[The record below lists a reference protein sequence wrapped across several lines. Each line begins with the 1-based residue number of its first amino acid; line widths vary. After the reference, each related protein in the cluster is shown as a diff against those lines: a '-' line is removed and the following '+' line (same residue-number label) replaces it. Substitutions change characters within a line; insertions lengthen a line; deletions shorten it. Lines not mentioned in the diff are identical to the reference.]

1 MKNCQ
6 TCGTANS
13 EDMRFC
19 VQCGKPLPDA
29 PIVFNLQDSGS
40 QPGPGTNPYGQSQ
53 PTNFGQQGAGQQPN
67 FGQQPNYQPGFQ
79 PQQFSMVPPPKRGGG
94 GGKMLIIVGGVF
106 ALIALVVIGVAG
118 IAIVNLMK
126 DSPVT
131 TNSPTPTASPTSSP
145 ASSPK
150 STSTPRK
157 TETPTEKS
165 TTDARATVGKIWVDF
180 NVKEGG
186 RNGMRI
192 HTEFTVF
199 NLKGEDLYLALYF
212 MKADDTPLSTTN
224 SKYSSSEGQVALFS
238 TLKPG
243 FDETYY
249 QDVKLFIPYDEFRLP
264 KGKYDLKIDASVIY
278 KAGGRVDHLDYY
290 TFEYEKF

>member
-6 TCGTANS
+6 ACGTVNS

-19 VQCGKPLPDA
+19 VQCGKPLPEA

-40 QPGPGTNPYGQSQ
+40 QSAPGTNPFGQPQ
-53 PTNFGQQGAGQQPN
+53 PTNFGQSQGQQPG

-79 PQQFSMVPPPKRGGG
+79 PQQFSMVPPAKRGAG
-94 GGKMLIIVGGVF
+94 GGKMLIIVGGIF
-106 ALIALVVIGVAG
+106 ALIALVVVGVAG
-118 IAIVNLMK
+118 IAIFNLMK
-126 DSPVT
+126 DEPVVT
-131 TNSPTPTASPTSSP
+131 SSPTPTASPTSSP

-150 STSTPRK
+150 SSPRK
-157 TETPTEKS
+157 SETPTEKS
-165 TTDARATVGKIWVDF
+165 TTDARATVARIWVDF

-186 RNGMRI
+186 RNGMRV
-192 HTEFTVF
+192 HTEFTVY

-212 MKADDTPLSTTN
+212 MQSDGTPLRTSNNSYST
-224 SKYSSSEGQVALFS
+224 SDGQVAVFS

-249 QDVKLFIPYDEFRLP
+249 QDVKLFIPYDEFRLA

-278 KAGGRVDHLDYY
+278 KGGGRVDHLDYY
-290 TFEYEKF
+290 NFEYEKF